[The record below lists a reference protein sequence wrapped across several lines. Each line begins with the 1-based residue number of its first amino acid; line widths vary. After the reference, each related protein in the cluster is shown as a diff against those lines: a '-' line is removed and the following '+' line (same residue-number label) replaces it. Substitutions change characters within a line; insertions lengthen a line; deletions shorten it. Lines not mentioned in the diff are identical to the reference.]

1 MFKQIVEHPQFWV
14 FVGIGW
20 GITSDILGSSKAVKE
35 NGVTQLLFSVI
46 AKAIQQKQAR

>member
-1 MFKQIVEHPQFWV
+1 MLKQIVDHPQFWV
-14 FVGIGW
+14 FAGLAW

-46 AKAIQQKQAR
+46 AKAIQQKQTR